1 MKQAEKHLELEQM
14 KFETFMENASAGVM
28 LINEKGIITASN
40 PLAAELFGYMPGA
53 LKNKPMEILLP
64 LNIRYKHKSYEN
76 DFFMEASL
84 KLRQQSKDVT
94 GLRKD
99 GSMFPL
105 EVKLGTYKYGKEVFV
120 MAFLTDISERK
131 ESEQAIRSLNL
142 ELEQKIRDRT
152 EALASTVVKLEQQI
166 TETEEAEKELE
177 LMLAKEKH
185 LNELKS
191 RFVSI
196 ASHEFKTPLSTILSS
211 AYLIQMYTQA
221 EEQVKRNKHIERIV
235 HSVNNLTSILNE
247 FLNVGKLEEGKL
259 MVNPQEIDLESHIKE
274 MMNDCASLLKAG
286 QEIDY
291 IHNGPTNF
299 FTDITLIRHI
309 ILNLLTNAIK
319 FSPSDKKVHLWT
331 KIENDR
337 LYVTVRDEGMGIPEE
352 DKKHLFERFFRGSN
366 AMTVQ
371 GTGLGLH
378 IVGRY
383 TEMLGGEI
391 NCTSQLGKGTSFNLE
406 IPSVSPS

>member
-1 MKQAEKHLELEQM
+1 
-14 KFETFMENASAGVM
+14 
-28 LINEKGIITASN
+28 
-40 PLAAELFGYMPGA
+40 
-53 LKNKPMEILLP
+53 
-64 LNIRYKHKSYEN
+64 
-76 DFFMEASL
+76 MEASL